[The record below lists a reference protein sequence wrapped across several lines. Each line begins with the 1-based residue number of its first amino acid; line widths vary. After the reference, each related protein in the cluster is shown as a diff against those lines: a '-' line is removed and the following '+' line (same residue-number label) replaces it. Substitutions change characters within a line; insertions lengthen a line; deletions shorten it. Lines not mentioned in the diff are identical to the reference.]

1 MLKLKHVLAIYTQNS
16 NAVNYKLKVN
26 WYMYMQTILIDDTRY
41 VNYYIY
47 MKYPPS
53 VFKISII
60 YAYYFTLLHINV
72 TYTC

>member
-1 MLKLKHVLAIYTQNS
+1 
-16 NAVNYKLKVN
+16 
-26 WYMYMQTILIDDTRY
+26 MYMQTILIDDTRY
-41 VNYYIY
+41 VNYYMY